1 MSRSISPKTDSQQQ
15 QQQQQQA
22 ESSAD
27 EITPIVNRERGGPK
41 DRNYDSTSSIHFAGS
56 RVPSTSRQSSSS
68 SARKRKRGQ
77 SGPGSTR
84 HELAADEG
92 KDGGSWWRELAE
104 KYGSVELENKGS
116 VARDHLA
123 LGVSESSLLLSLL
136 LGMSLDPRVA
146 RTVDLEPN

>member
-1 MSRSISPKTDSQQQ
+1 MSRSISPNTDS

-56 RVPSTSRQSSSS
+56 VVRVPSTSRQSSRS
-68 SARKRKRGQ
+68 SARRRKRGQ
-77 SGPGSTR
+77 SRSGSTR

-92 KDGGSWWRELAE
+92 KDGGRWWRELAE

-123 LGVSESSLLLSLL
+123 LGVSEASLLLSLL
-136 LGMSLDPRVA
+136 LDMSLDSFVA
-146 RTVDLEPN
+146 HTVHLEPN